1 MLSPPST
8 YGEARQAYRA
18 ASREG
23 LLGCTCLMEHRLDH
37 FFEGEEKSGGGTY
50 YVAGGGKDVRVYWS
64 GGRRHK
70 RRDPAGDHIAEL
82 LMLPIDALAR
92 ALSRMFSI

>member
-1 MLSPPST
+1 MLSPPAT
-8 YGEARQAYRA
+8 YGEARRAYRA

-37 FFEGEEKSGGGTY
+37 FFEGENGDGTY
-50 YVAGGGKDVRVYWS
+50 YVAGGGRDLRVYWS
-64 GGRRHK
+64 GERKHK
-70 RRDPAGDHIAEL
+70 RRDAAGDHIAEL
-82 LMLPIDALAR
+82 LMIPIDGLAK